1 MGENRKTFGIVREL
15 DSLGRIVI
23 PKETRDLLG
32 IRLEDPVEFFS
43 DEHTIIVRRYRS
55 NCCIFCL
62 ESEGLIHFKG
72 QLVCRKCITEIL
84 AQAGSIATAPAAAAP
99 TEEKRRSQADKL
111 KQMQLMLQDNPDLRQ
126 QDLAKKLGISQGYV
140 SQLLR
145 KINNSYDEYS

>member
-1 MGENRKTFGIVREL
+1 MDGLKRTFGIVREL

-43 DEHTIIVRRYRS
+43 DERTIIVRRYRS

-62 ESEGLIHFKG
+62 ESDHLIHFKN
-72 QLVCRKCITEIL
+72 QLICRSCMGEVLNQTKD
-84 AQAGSIATAPAAAAP
+84 AVAAPPPPVAP
-99 TEEKRRSQADKL
+99 TEEKRRSQTDKL
-111 KQMQLMLQDNPDLRQ
+111 KQMQLMLRDNPDLRQ
-126 QDLAKKLGISQGYV
+126 QELAKMLGISQGYV

-145 KINNSYDEYS
+145 KMHNI

>member
-1 MGENRKTFGIVREL
+1 MDGSKKTFGIVREL

-43 DEHTIIVRRYRS
+43 DEHAIIVRRYRS

-62 ESEGLIHFKG
+62 DSEDLVHFKTH
-72 QLVCRKCITEIL
+72 LICRKCIAEVL
-84 AQAGSIATAPAAAAP
+84 AQTKPVLTVSPAPMP
-99 TEEKRRSQADKL
+99 VEEKRRSQTDKL
-111 KQMQLMLQDNPDLRQ
+111 RQMQVMLKENPELRQ
-126 QDLAKKLGISQGYV
+126 QELARMLGISQGYV

-145 KINNSYDEYS
+145 KIHSL